1 MDSMLDRRALLKPG
15 VAGAAALVVPIRRR
29 HRTGQAQARRHP
41 HHRPEPR
48 RRYALSRPVH
58 RVVGHRDQSP
68 ALRRP
73 GAPRLPDEDPARAR
87 RAAGRRR
94 RMGSRGPSTSR
105 EERQVP
111 LRRAAHRAGREGP
124 FRPLDRPKGGVPDA
138 REGGQPGRETR
149 VVDEHTVVCKLKN
162 PTLVFLNNVSQ
173 TEWFDASLS
182 PTPSTWRSTAR
193 TRASSPRAP
202 TAPGRRLKDW
212 VEGRPDGAGAPR
224 RLCLGLARL

>member
-1 MDSMLDRRALLKPG
+1 MDSMLDRRTLLKLG
-15 VAGAAALVVPIRRR
+15 AAGAAALAVPTALGRRA
-29 HRTGQAQARRHP
+29 GQAQARRHP

-87 RAAGRRR
+87 RALGDV
-94 RMGSRGPSTSR
+94 GGWPHVDLLPQ

-111 LRRAAHRAGREGP
+111 LRRAAHRTGREGP
-124 FRPLDRPKGGVPDA
+124 FRPLDRSQGSVPDA
-138 REGGQPGRETR
+138 REGGQPGRDTRGGRAHRGLQAQEPDARLPQQRQPDR
-149 VVDEHTVVCKLKN
+149 VVVCQHPPRQARGAVRPGLRRR
-162 PTLVFLNNVSQ
+162 PRERVRHRAVSAQ
-173 TEWFDASLS
+173 
-182 PTPSTWRSTAR
+182 
-193 TRASSPRAP
+193 
-202 TAPGRRLKDW
+202 GV

-224 RLCLGLARL
+224 RLCVGLARL